1 MSDPKIRRRT
11 RSFAVTMSS
20 VVANSTAIRFED
32 AAGAVV
38 RIAAGVTAT
47 EFSTAVQL
55 WASEAADGTYGRL
68 YSDAGVA
75 ADLTIVRNSVTSTAY
90 SLPDAA
96 FSAAALKLV
105 PQSTHL
111 TSCTVIVKS

>member
-1 MSDPKIRRRT
+1 M
-11 RSFAVTMSS
+11 AS
-20 VVANSTAIRFED
+20 VVADTTAIRFED
-32 AAGAVV
+32 AAGGII

-47 EFSTAVQL
+47 EYATVVQL
-55 WASEAADGTYGRL
+55 WASDATDGTYGRL